1 MLKEVVLAQ
10 SAGLKPTAT
19 QESLEWWRKD
29 DEDLQE
35 VALQALA
42 FAEPWVQGFKRAD
55 LGDGA
60 VFESRRV
67 GPARTLELL
76 RAAQG
81 KPEKQEAI
89 LEAAVIFQLVGSTRR
104 ASASESCAVERQLQ
118 SYARKAYQ
126 RAGFPDNKPAWLP
139 VHTCVLPQSALK
151 SRKHFQAWG
160 QSESRI
166 RSLEV
171 LQRRVSAT
179 LDSLKQA
186 WTAVV
191 IRPARDDAEARAVR
205 DSFAAN
211 PLTALFQ
218 ARVQGMLIERDRLAA
233 EQVSSARRRR
243 SAEAR
248 ELRELK
254 AKHPRWGQWR
264 QLPDAELKGL
274 VWQKQLT
281 ALADEFGVTDTA
293 IRKRC
298 DARGIERPPQGYWL
312 RGDQRQLG

>member
-1 MLKEVVLAQ
+1 MLKEVVLAETV
-10 SAGLKPTAT
+10 GLKSLAQ
-19 QESLEWWRKD
+19 QEALEWWRRE

-42 FAEPWVQGFKRAD
+42 CSEPWLQGLKLSE
-55 LGDGA
+55 LGVGA

-76 RAAQG
+76 RAASG
-81 KPEKQEAI
+81 APGRQEAI

-104 ASASESCAVERQLQ
+104 ASASETCAVERQLQ
-118 SYARKAYQ
+118 AYAKKAYQ
-126 RAGFPDNKPAWLP
+126 RAGFPECKPAWLP

-151 SRKHFQAWG
+151 ARKHFPSLSVREG
-160 QSESRI
+160 RVS
-166 RSLEV
+166 SLEM

-179 LDSLKQA
+179 MESLKDN
-186 WTAVV
+186 WRAVV
-191 IRPARDDAEARAVR
+191 IRPARDDDEARAVR
-205 DSFAAN
+205 AQFAAN
-211 PLTALFQ
+211 PLTALFR
-218 ARVQGMLIERDRLAA
+218 ARVEGMLIERDRLAA
-233 EQVSSARRRR
+233 EQATCARRRR

-248 ELRELK
+248 ELKELK

-264 QLPDAELKGL
+264 QLPDTELKAL

-281 ALADEFGVTDTA
+281 ALAQEFGVTDTA

-298 DARGIERPPQGYWL
+298 DARGIERPPQGFWL
-312 RGDQRQLG
+312 RGNQRQPG